1 MRGGDPDRVEA
12 PGVSATAALIIGNEV
27 LTAKVVDQNGPH
39 LIARLREHGAT
50 LTSLQV
56 VPDDVD
62 AIVEALLLS
71 RKRARY
77 VITSGGVG
85 PTHDDVTVRAV
96 ALALGRKV
104 VRLPEM
110 VDILR
115 RAHPEGPVPNAA
127 LRMAEA
133 PEGSEL
139 IAMGDTRFPVLG
151 CDGIFMLP
159 GVPQYFRAQLEAVLP
174 RIPPRPV
181 ALRVLYLSLS
191 EPELAP
197 ALDRVAL
204 AMPHVAFGSYPVF
217 ETNAGYRVKITVEHR
232 QASDVEAAVARLEAE
247 LPEGAIVRRG

>member
-1 MRGGDPDRVEA
+1 M
-12 PGVSATAALIIGNEV
+12 SATAALIIGNEV

-39 LIARLREHGAT
+39 LIARLREHGAS

-56 VPDDVD
+56 VPDEVD
-62 AIVEALLLS
+62 AIVEALTLA

-110 VDILR
+110 VEIIR
-115 RAHPEGPVPNAA
+115 RHHLDAPVPEAA

-151 CDGIFMLP
+151 CDRVFMLP

-174 RIPPRPV
+174 KIPPQPV
-181 ALRVLYLSLS
+181 TLKILYLSLS
-191 EPELAP
+191 EPDLAP
-197 ALDRVAL
+197 VLDRIAL
-204 AMPHVAFGSYPVF
+204 ALPHVAFGSYPEF
-217 ETNAGYRVKITVEHR
+217 EKDAGYRVKLTVEHR
-232 QASDVEAAVARLEAE
+232 QQAEVDAAVARLEGE
-247 LPEGAIVRRG
+247 LPGGAIVKRG